1 MRSILSLPLP
11 WKQRWLA
18 GVRPPHEVRDN
29 LRLRDGTAV
38 TLRGA
43 HANDGALIQSL
54 VQGLSTT
61 SRYQRFFYPL
71 HEVPPGLLALF
82 THNAPAKAMT
92 ILAVIRHHGQEVPVA
107 MAQYVADP
115 YPARADFAVVVADQ
129 WQRFG
134 LGKRLIQSL
143 VCLARAAGIQRLEG
157 DVLAENE
164 AMTRLVIAMGFR
176 VMQHEDGAYLRRV
189 SKALDAPE
197 RCSSPLTE
205 LVLQSA

>member
-11 WKQRWLA
+11 WKQRWLP
-18 GVRPPHEVRDN
+18 GVRPVHEVRDT

-43 HANDGALIQSL
+43 RADDGELIQSL
-54 VQGLSTT
+54 VRSLSTA

-71 HEVPPGLLALF
+71 HEIPPGLLALF

-92 ILAVIRHHGQEVPVA
+92 IVAVIRQRGQEVPVA

-115 YPARADFAVVVADQ
+115 YPARADFAVVVADE

-134 LGKRLIQSL
+134 LGKQLVQAL

-164 AMTRLVIAMGFR
+164 AMTRLMMKLGFR
-176 VMQHEDGAYLRRV
+176 VMQHEDGAYLRKV
-189 SKALDAPE
+189 SKALDVPE